1 MGVVIYAASRFTN
14 KKNTVANKIDSNLL
28 ETMFKQIEEI
38 KKREQK
44 KSWKNANG
52 VFFLSKTI
60 DHLRYSIFIVIE
72 LYKV

>member
-1 MGVVIYAASRFTN
+1 MGVVIYVASRFTN

-44 KSWKNANG
+44 KS
-52 VFFLSKTI
+52 
-60 DHLRYSIFIVIE
+60 
-72 LYKV
+72 